1 MREAANGIRAMPMR
15 NKMFTHTRARFTR
28 NTKWN
33 TWWFANQYTPRT
45 MKLMKNVAN
54 RDQSATRPPAKPPL
68 LGVADEPSRR
78 HVVLRVSEE
87 RTPQRRGHCAQR
99 DEREEPDRLPVRT
112 LHRDPEFRARG
123 YLLRVRLERAVGST
137 GFEPVTFAMSRRCH
151 SH

>member
-1 MREAANGIRAMPMR
+1 MRAMPMR
-15 NKMFTHTRARFTR
+15 NRMFSHTRVRFTR

-54 RDQSATRPPAKPPL
+54 RDQVLDVS
-68 LGVADEPSRR
+68 DEASGG

-87 RTPQRRGHCAQR
+87 RTPQGRGHGAQR
-99 DEREEPDRLPVRT
+99 DECEEPDRLPVRT